1 MNKFKGLDLAD
12 RVPEKLWMEV
22 CNTVQEPET
31 KTNPKVK
38 KCKKEKWL
46 SEETLH
52 IAEERRKAKIKGERE
67 RNTQLNAEFQRLARR
82 DKKSFFNE
90 QCKEVEE
97 NEKMEKLEISSRK
110 LEISREQ
117 IMQGW
122 T

>member
-1 MNKFKGLDLAD
+1 M
-12 RVPEKLWMEV
+12 PEELWLEV
-22 CNTVQEPET
+22 HAIVQQAVI
-31 KTNPKVK
+31 KTILKKK

-46 SEETLH
+46 SEETSH

-67 RNTQLNAEFQRLARR
+67 RYTQLNAEFQRLARR

-97 NEKMEKLEISSRK
+97 NKRMEKLEISSRN
-110 LEISREQ
+110 LEISWEQ

-122 T
+122 A